1 MIQRIQSVYLILT
14 TILAGLFLTGNFFQI
29 NNCDSSRLIMNIR
42 GIYEASSGDE
52 LLLKVNVMPVMVIS
66 LLVPV
71 LSLITILLYRNRK
84 FQIKA
89 VIILI
94 ALDLLLIIITAYY
107 IFSFTGIENGRIIPV
122 FRMFIPALNV
132 VLALLALRRIRKDEK
147 LVKSYDRLR

>member
-1 MIQRIQSVYLILT
+1 
-14 TILAGLFLTGNFFQI
+14 
-29 NNCDSSRLIMNIR
+29 MNIR

-132 VLALLALRRIRKDEK
+132 LLALLALRGIRKDDN